1 MPCPVQRAKDSPS
14 IQTCPNAIIDP
25 VITNICCTLITIG
38 GILDGY
44 GDNTTPLLT
53 DRSALYMVAALHYLT
68 NKAIA
73 FVVRHESVLMSS
85 SDQ

>member
-1 MPCPVQRAKDSPS
+1 MPCPIERAKDSQS
-14 IQTCPNAIIDP
+14 IQISPTDIIDP
-25 VITNICCTLITIG
+25 AITNLCCNLISIG
-38 GILDGY
+38 RILDGY
-44 GDNTTPLLT
+44 GNVTNPLLT

-73 FVVRHESVLMSS
+73 FVLRHETVLASS